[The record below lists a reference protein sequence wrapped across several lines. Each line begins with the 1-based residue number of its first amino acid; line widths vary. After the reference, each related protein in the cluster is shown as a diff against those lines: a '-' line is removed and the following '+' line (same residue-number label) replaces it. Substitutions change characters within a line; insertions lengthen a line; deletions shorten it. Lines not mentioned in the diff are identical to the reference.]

1 MGNCSPISS
10 LIWGQL
16 PQSLNQSGSCPS
28 PLRYGQLTSKLT
40 MEPSNHPL
48 KRQSSLS
55 FTSNKPAKQPKSELR
70 SPLQELSTNLQT
82 PSTWKN
88 IGGASKLPWFNP
100 LTTRS
105 DLQAC
110 RQNLFD
116 KIKTPP
122 QTPSAAFQL
131 RTSKKIPDQLWIRNT
146 TQYSSTSLRM
156 STPLLDIRHMPF
168 PWCRLKTSFLHTTLQ
183 ASQPSFVKSPREMAK
198 TLKRRPLGW
207 FHTFVITKCV
217 WMQVICAGSPAG
229 WIGCEITARAGT
241 CACTGLT
248 NAFGHIDQSPTRSW
262 LTGLS
267 MWMPVLIERLR
278 AWEIIHRKWKPLKPN
293 LYLFVQHLLELFSLT
308 QNLSEYPEDW
318 YPSSQKWSSRTC
330 ELLTQ
335 VISLTRSV
343 SWKTFNR
350 VLAKKTS

>member
-1 MGNCSPISS
+1 MGSCSPISS
-10 LIWGQL
+10 LVGGQL

-28 PLRYGQLTSKLT
+28 PLRYGQLTSKLILNPQILTFKLT

-82 PSTWKN
+82 PTKKN
-88 IGGASKLPWFNP
+88 IGGASKLPWFNA

-131 RTSKKIPDQLWIRNT
+131 RTSKKIPVQLWIRNT

-156 STPLLDIRHMPF
+156 STPLLDIRHTPF
-168 PWCRLKTSFLHTTLQ
+168 P
-183 ASQPSFVKSPREMAK
+183 
-198 TLKRRPLGW
+198 
-207 FHTFVITKCV
+207 
-217 WMQVICAGSPAG
+217 
-229 WIGCEITARAGT
+229 
-241 CACTGLT
+241 
-248 NAFGHIDQSPTRSW
+248 
-262 LTGLS
+262 
-267 MWMPVLIERLR
+267 
-278 AWEIIHRKWKPLKPN
+278 
-293 LYLFVQHLLELFSLT
+293 
-308 QNLSEYPEDW
+308 
-318 YPSSQKWSSRTC
+318 
-330 ELLTQ
+330 
-335 VISLTRSV
+335 
-343 SWKTFNR
+343 
-350 VLAKKTS
+350 